1 MTLTQLQIFVTIV
14 ETGSFTLASE
24 RLGMTQS
31 AVSHA
36 LADLEKELQVTLL
49 LRERTG
55 PVLTEVGQRIVVLA
69 REMLAAASAIQQTA
83 AATHD
88 LAVGKLR
95 VGSISSVSMRIL
107 PGMVRAFQRRYPGI
121 EIVALE
127 GTDQEVREWIE
138 TRTVDLGVVTL
149 PAEGVDVTP
158 IASDEFLVVLSAAHP
173 LASKRSVSL
182 EQLAKEPFILSRAGC
197 EPVLLALFREAKVA
211 LCIQFE
217 IREIPT
223 ILALIEEGIGI
234 SIVPEMALPSP
245 RSGLVLLHLRPIVRR
260 QLAFATLSLKTASPA
275 AIMFLQQ
282 AQQWAQA
289 QGLLPIP
296 SSDDRDLTN
305 QTTEHPRA
313 QAPPCAAEQEA

>member
-1 MTLTQLQIFVTIV
+1 MTLTQLQIFVTLV
-14 ETGSFTLASE
+14 ETGSFTRASE

-36 LADLEKELQVTLL
+36 LADLEKELQVMLL

-55 PVLTEVGQRIVVLA
+55 LVLTEVGQRIVVQA
-69 REMLAAASAIQQTA
+69 REMLAHAEAIRQTA

-95 VGSISSVSMRIL
+95 VGSIPSVSMRIL
-107 PGMVRAFQRRYPGI
+107 PGMVRTFQRRYPGI
-121 EIVALE
+121 EIVVLE

-158 IASDEFLVVLSAAHP
+158 IASDEFLVVLSAAHR
-173 LASKRSVSL
+173 LASKRSVPL
-182 EQLAKEPFILSRAGC
+182 ERLAKEPFILSKAGC
-197 EPVLLALFREAKVA
+197 EPVLLELFREAKVA
-211 LCIQFE
+211 PCIQFE

-223 ILALIEEGIGI
+223 ILAMIEEGIGI

-245 RSGLVLLHLRPIVRR
+245 RSGLAFLHLRPIVRR

-289 QGLLPIP
+289 QGLLLQEQVI
-296 SSDDRDLTN
+296 
-305 QTTEHPRA
+305 
-313 QAPPCAAEQEA
+313 AEKGWQI

>member
-24 RLGMTQS
+24 RLDMTQS

-36 LADLEKELQVTLL
+36 LADLEKDLQVILL

-55 PVLTEVGQRIVVLA
+55 LVLTEVGQRIVVQA
-69 REMLAAASAIQQTA
+69 REMLAQTEAIRQAA

-95 VGSISSVSMRIL
+95 VGSIPSVSMRLL

-121 EIVALE
+121 DIVVLE

-158 IASDEFLVVLSAAHP
+158 IASDEFLVVLGASHP
-173 LASKRSVSL
+173 LASKRSVPL
-182 EQLAKEPFILSRAGC
+182 EWLAKEPFILSKAGC
-197 EPVLLALFREAKVA
+197 EPVLLTLFREAKVTP
-211 LCIQFE
+211 CIQFE

-223 ILALIEEGIGI
+223 ILAMIQEEMGI

-245 RSGLVLLHLRPIVRR
+245 LSGVVLLHLRPSVRR

-275 AIMFLQQ
+275 AVMFLQQ

-289 QGLLPIP
+289 QGLLP
-296 SSDDRDLTN
+296 
-305 QTTEHPRA
+305 QE
-313 QAPPCAAEQEA
+313 QAIAEREREV

>member
-121 EIVALE
+121 EIVVLE

-211 LCIQFE
+211 LCQKWHYRHHARGWSSCIF
-217 IREIPT
+217 
-223 ILALIEEGIGI
+223 
-234 SIVPEMALPSP
+234 
-245 RSGLVLLHLRPIVRR
+245 VL
-260 QLAFATLSLKTASPA
+260 SCGDS
-275 AIMFLQQ
+275 
-282 AQQWAQA
+282 
-289 QGLLPIP
+289 
-296 SSDDRDLTN
+296 
-305 QTTEHPRA
+305 
-313 QAPPCAAEQEA
+313 